1 LKFLD
6 IAYSFNKGK
15 LFTKTRYYQLHFS
28 IFKALL
34 VGAVLYLNFTEASA
48 QSCSNPSII
57 SLNNSSIAYE
67 VKGESWLE
75 FSPSDSGISIW
86 AKPRNAA
93 LPTDVYIRDA
103 SCGTT
108 NINAQPFY
116 ERDDSIYR
124 FRVFGLIPGKTYYI
138 VFSGLSGSGFELD
151 LVITSI
157 SSIGSSCTITDLC
170 GYIANPGFEEE
181 DPNNP
186 ITAVPNTLERYI
198 DNACGWGIGSS
209 HPGGATPDYFL
220 AGLEPGL
227 FGLVT
232 SCTNS
237 GPGNSCVSQTAYG
250 NGVAH
255 LFVRDLRTNVNPLR
269 REMIYTELLTPIA
282 TGGMY
287 ALDAKVRANVDRVF
301 RSTEVQGRLT
311 SGFVPANNPAA
322 PTLAS
327 YDEVDFGL
335 DLINTNSGWQSASG
349 LFKATSNFNQLIV
362 GNFKSN
368 GSTPVIT
375 GTGTTYQ
382 DSIPSV
388 FVDDLNLYFLGD
400 AGKDKAVCLPFS
412 VGTAAT
418 CAPLSGV
425 SYAWREPSVSAA
437 VLGTGPV
444 LNVANTS
451 TGIHAY
457 TLTVSY
463 NGESLVDQVNVTT
476 IAPPTFTINN
486 DVACPGSS
494 LSYTIDFGLAK
505 LDPGYSISYP
515 GLTATSPAVI
525 NNGVLTLSGTPM
537 SSGPSVIVVTGTQS
551 YNGLTCPFTLTI
563 PFQDCCS
570 NPPSGTVNVTN
581 QSFSSLGINTTQ
593 VNTWFLVSGTLT
605 IDRPVVLDHCTLL
618 MMPDARIEVSSNE
631 SLDLI
636 NGTHVLACDY
646 RWHEIFVDK
655 GARLVL
661 NQSTL
666 ESGITGIHMSDGASL
681 QAEESSFRYCQES
694 IFFDNHASGS
704 VDVVGCDFLCGV
716 EGQSPIL
723 KAPGSPNTVGH
734 PSQYES
740 GISFVGSDAVII
752 DGGTSKNYFHL
763 DPSTSIPASREVA
776 FIYVYSSTNLEFYN
790 NKMAYSYAGF
800 IADHSENIRIGAI
813 NHGNSINPNLTHPVN
828 FNLMRGIE
836 SDHATIVCEYNTVAN
851 CTTAVEIFD
860 PTIVALASQ
869 GNVIQQNDLKA
880 STGIS
885 VIGTHSHGRVR
896 IIGNSIE
903 ALRFGVKATSAGDCS
918 TNYLNSLFIADNTI
932 DIIQPLSAPGG
943 STLPDTVI
951 GIGLQNTNCVQVG
964 SNSINT
970 SQPFIPPG
978 EPSNS
983 NFNHIGIKV
992 KDGQDNRISKPTISN
1007 FEFGLLMD
1015 DDANSTQFSC
1025 LTLKNCNVGIGF
1037 KDVGQIVNDV
1047 KDFNSLGPP
1056 YNSVGVNFQNVTVRT
1071 SFIGIISAGS
1081 ATWNSTASLTEFPG
1095 NAVYA
1100 YYSLN
1105 NLANSSTCFPLPKL
1119 KREIDSY
1126 CAGILK
1132 STGNTLEN
1140 NSDEPIVLLI
1150 TDFIGKQIYQ
1160 GLIEPKSSI
1169 VLSNTSGLMVI
1180 YIESTL
1186 CRHVEKVY
1194 FW

>member
-1 LKFLD
+1 
-6 IAYSFNKGK
+6 
-15 LFTKTRYYQLHFS
+15 
-28 IFKALL
+28 
-34 VGAVLYLNFTEASA
+34 
-48 QSCSNPSII
+48 
-57 SLNNSSIAYE
+57 
-67 VKGESWLE
+67 
-75 FSPSDSGISIW
+75 
-86 AKPRNAA
+86 
-93 LPTDVYIRDA
+93 
-103 SCGTT
+103 
-108 NINAQPFY
+108 
-116 ERDDSIYR
+116 
-124 FRVFGLIPGKTYYI
+124 
-138 VFSGLSGSGFELD
+138 
-151 LVITSI
+151 
-157 SSIGSSCTITDLC
+157 
-170 GYIANPGFEEE
+170 
-181 DPNNP
+181 
-186 ITAVPNTLERYI
+186 
-198 DNACGWGIGSS
+198 
-209 HPGGATPDYFL
+209 
-220 AGLEPGL
+220 
-227 FGLVT
+227 
-232 SCTNS
+232 
-237 GPGNSCVSQTAYG
+237 
-250 NGVAH
+250 
-255 LFVRDLRTNVNPLR
+255 
-269 REMIYTELLTPIA
+269 
-282 TGGMY
+282 
-287 ALDAKVRANVDRVF
+287 
-301 RSTEVQGRLT
+301 
-311 SGFVPANNPAA
+311 
-322 PTLAS
+322 
-327 YDEVDFGL
+327 L
-335 DLINTNSGWQSASG
+335 DLINTNNGWQSASG

-375 GTGTTYQ
+375 GTGATYK

-418 CAPLSGV
+418 CVPPSGV

-525 NNGVLTLSGTPM
+525 NNGVLTLSGTPT
-537 SSGPSVIVVTGTQS
+537 SNGPSVIVVTGTQS

-618 MMPDARIEVSSNE
+618 MMPDARIVVSSNE

-681 QAEESSFRYCQES
+681 QAEESSFRYCLES

-800 IADHSENIRIGAI
+800 VADHSENIRIGAI

-918 TNYLNSLFIADNTI
+918 TNFLNSLFIADNTI

-1025 LTLKNCNVGIGF
+1025 LTLNNCNVGIGF

-1056 YNSVGVNFQNVTVRT
+1056 YNSAGIVFNTV
-1071 SFIGIISAGS
+1071 SGQMAFIGNVIASS
-1081 ATWNSTASLTEFPG
+1081 PKKFWHFNSTQPQEWPG
-1095 NAVYA
+1095 NAMLN
-1100 YYSLN
+1100 YYSN
-1105 NLANSSTCFPLPKL
+1105 GYSSLAVCSPLPYQKMKTIIDDCL
-1119 KREIDSY
+1119 HNVNINYGIGVIEIDGVGKIQIFDQLGRELF
-1126 CAGILK
+1126 A
-1132 STGNTLEN
+1132 N
-1140 NSDEPIVLLI
+1140 
-1150 TDFIGKQIYQ
+1150 DFHDKQ
-1160 GLIEPKSSI
+1160 SI
-1169 VLSNTSGLMVI
+1169 DFNDFNQSVFIIKLVTSGCSYAKKIIIL
-1180 YIESTL
+1180 
-1186 CRHVEKVY
+1186 
-1194 FW
+1194 

>member
-1 LKFLD
+1 M
-6 IAYSFNKGK
+6 
-15 LFTKTRYYQLHFS
+15 
-28 IFKALL
+28 
-34 VGAVLYLNFTEASA
+34 
-48 QSCSNPSII
+48 
-57 SLNNSSIAYE
+57 
-67 VKGESWLE
+67 
-75 FSPSDSGISIW
+75 
-86 AKPRNAA
+86 PRNST
-93 LPTDVYIRDA
+93 LPNEIYLRDSA
-103 SCGTT
+103 CGTLNL
-108 NINAQPFY
+108 NIQQFY
-116 ERDDSIYR
+116 DNDERIYR
-124 FRVFGLIPGKTYYI
+124 FRFFNLTPGTTYYL
-138 VFSGLSGSGFELD
+138 VLSGVSGSGYEMD
-151 LVITSI
+151 VVVTSI
-157 SSIGSSCTITDLC
+157 ASIGSTCTTADPC
-170 GYIANPGFEEE
+170 GFIANPGFEEE

-186 ITAVPNTLERYI
+186 ITAVPNTLERFI

-220 AGLEPGL
+220 AGLE
-227 FGLVT
+227 FGLSGLV
-232 SCTNS
+232 SCTNI

-255 LFVRDLRTNVNPLR
+255 LFVRDLRTRVNPLR

-311 SGFVPANNPAA
+311 SGFVPANSPAA
-322 PTLAS
+322 PTLTA

-335 DLINTNSGWQSASG
+335 DLINTNNGWQSASG

-375 GTGTTYQ
+375 GTGATYM

-418 CAPLSGV
+418 CVPPSGV

-463 NGESLVDQVNVTT
+463 KGESLVDQVNVTT

-494 LSYTIDFGLAK
+494 LSYTLDFGLAK

-525 NNGVLTLSGTPM
+525 NNGVLTLSGTPT
-537 SSGPSVIVVTGTQS
+537 SNGPSVIVVTGTQS
-551 YNGLTCPFTLTI
+551 YNGLTCPFTLMI

-570 NPPSGTVNVTN
+570 NPPLGTVNVTN

-655 GARLVL
+655 GAQLVL

-681 QAEESSFRYCQES
+681 QAEESSFRYCLES

-790 NKMAYSYAGF
+790 NKMAFSYAGF
-800 IADHSENIRIGAI
+800 VADHSENIRIGAI

-828 FNLMRGIE
+828 YNLMRGIE

-851 CTTAVEIFD
+851 CTTAIEIFD

-869 GNVIQQNDLKA
+869 GNVIQQNDLNA

-1025 LTLKNCNVGIGF
+1025 LTLNNCNVGIGF

-1047 KDFNSLGPP
+1047 YDFNSSGSTG
-1056 YNSVGVNFQNVTVRT
+1056 SVGV
-1071 SFIGIISAGS
+1071 SFNSVLNKVFFLGNNSPSFPKKIWHYLGVNTNELPNAITGYYFALNGS
-1081 ATWNSTASLTEFPG
+1081 AQSSSCISLPSYKTNWPKSCEGLVQINGSTLLNSSEEQVQVAIYNLLGGLVYRTILQSNGSIDLASLYG
-1095 NAVYA
+1095 VQ
-1100 YYSLN
+1100 
-1105 NLANSSTCFPLPKL
+1105 
-1119 KREIDSY
+1119 
-1126 CAGILK
+1126 IL
-1132 STGNTLEN
+1132 SVE
-1140 NSDEPIVLLI
+1140 
-1150 TDFIGKQIYQ
+1150 
-1160 GLIEPKSSI
+1160 
-1169 VLSNTSGLMVI
+1169 SNDCI
-1180 YIESTL
+1180 
-1186 CRHVEKVY
+1186 HVEKIIVH
-1194 FW
+1194 